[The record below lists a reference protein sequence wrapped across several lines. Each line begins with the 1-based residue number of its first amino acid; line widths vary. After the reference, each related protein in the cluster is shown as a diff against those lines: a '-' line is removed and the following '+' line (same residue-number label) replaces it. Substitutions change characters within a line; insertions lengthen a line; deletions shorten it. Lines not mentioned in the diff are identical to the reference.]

1 MHECMSN
8 IYHTVCL
15 CMQMGELIINNY
27 SFIQINPCYNML
39 TLKVLVT
46 TIDAQ
51 WEGMGDVGSVRYEP
65 ALLPPCPTIRVLS
78 YSN

>member
-1 MHECMSN
+1 MSFTFDQHDKKLV
-8 IYHTVCL
+8 ILYVSLHSI
-15 CMQMGELIINNY
+15 G
-27 SFIQINPCYNML
+27 SML

-51 WEGMGDVGSVRYEP
+51 WEGMGEVGSARYEP
-65 ALLPPCPTIRVLS
+65 ALLPPCPIIRVLS

>member
-1 MHECMSN
+1 MDYKHVYLN
-8 IYHTVCL
+8 FHFLFFLVIV
-15 CMQMGELIINNY
+15 EL
-27 SFIQINPCYNML
+27 L

-51 WEGMGDVGSVRYEP
+51 WEGMGDVGSARYEP
-65 ALLPPCPTIRVLS
+65 ALLPPYPTIRVLS